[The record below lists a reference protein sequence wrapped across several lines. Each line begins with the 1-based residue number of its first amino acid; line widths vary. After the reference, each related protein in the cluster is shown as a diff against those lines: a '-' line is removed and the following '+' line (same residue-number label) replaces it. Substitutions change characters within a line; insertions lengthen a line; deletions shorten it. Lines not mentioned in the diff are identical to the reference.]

1 MKLMPLSDYISRD
14 TYEPPKGSYSEE
26 NDYVPVDKVLSMDPV
41 TFFNK
46 ANELMVKNSPAAADK
61 EMLEKIAAANVG
73 PGMEFDT
80 SVLTGD
86 VTENWKTMLTEIRI
100 KIIKEGQKFSKKLGQ
115 WDYFGEPIGDFN
127 TAYAYR
133 ALVALAGL
141 GANTVEVALYPKIE
155 QDAGWKSSHRRKII
169 SAPFRKLSAGSRRGI
184 LVCDCIWR
192 R

>member
-1 MKLMPLSDYISRD
+1 MTP
-14 TYEPPKGSYSEE
+14 
-26 NDYVPVDKVLSMDPV
+26 NVDPI

-61 EMLEKIAAANVG
+61 EMLEKIAAVNIG

-86 VTENWKTMLTEIRI
+86 VAENWKTMLTEIQL
-100 KIIKEGQKFSKKLGQ
+100 KLIKEGQKFSKKLGQ

-127 TAYAYR
+127 TEYAYR

-141 GANTVEVALYPKIE
+141 GANTVEVALYPKTE
-155 QDAGWKSSHRRKII
+155 QDAPEDTTNWLPVGDGGFHLYMRIYTPDME
-169 SAPFRKLSAGSRRGI
+169 ALE
-184 LVCDCIWR
+184 IWTVPTITEIDPSKAN
-192 R
+192 

>member
-1 MKLMPLSDYISRD
+1 MTPNVD
-14 TYEPPKGSYSEE
+14 TIYSQVWYDLSEE
-26 NDYVPVDKVLSMDPV
+26 PMVYELPETDRFCKVLSMDPV

-61 EMLEKIAAANVG
+61 EMLEKIAAVNIG

-86 VTENWKTMLTEIRI
+86 VAENWKTMLTEIQL
-100 KIIKEGQKFSKKLGQ
+100 KLIKEGQKFSKKLGQ

-127 TAYAYR
+127 TEYAYR

-155 QDAGWKSSHRRKII
+155 QDADGNTLLN
-169 SAPFRKLSAGSRRGI
+169 FL
-184 LVCDCIWR
+184 
-192 R
+192 